1 MDMGQMTEL
10 ARDRRGFA
18 ALGRMGRSRREL
30 GSLLAWQTGLRFAL
44 PAGPALALIVGAGL
58 LLDGLV
64 GRAAGAPG
72 LLAGLT
78 GIFSAGFLTLWGLY
92 FPLALAA
99 GRRIA
104 LEYQRTQ

>member
-1 MDMGQMTEL
+1 MKIIVDAMGGDN
-10 ARDRRGFA
+10 APG
-18 ALGRMGRSRREL
+18 ALVQG
-30 GSLLAWQTGLRFAL
+30 AL
-44 PAGPALALIVGAGL
+44 EANRTHGVDIS
-58 LLDGLV
+58 LV

-99 GRRIA
+99 RRRIA